1 MNVWLYYKDKTSPSV
16 VNSEGVGSEF
26 MATAKKLSSGNYRVR
41 VYDKLTGKYKSF
53 TAPEKNEAED
63 MATNFLK
70 FRNTGVRGKFTIE
83 EACQAYIN
91 ERSNILS
98 PASIDRYQRILD
110 NQLSKDFKGIYI
122 DKLSLA
128 PVYAEVNRLCAE
140 YTPKTVK
147 TTVHFFLPILRKYR
161 RDLDFDGI
169 RLPKVFQKVKDY
181 PSPETII
188 ETFRGDRMELEVLLA
203 LCYGLRKEEIRGLR
217 PSDLSGNVLT
227 IRRVKIDVGKE
238 AVIRENAAKTVNS
251 IRSITVSEHICK
263 LIQSRTGEYVTTM
276 SGQAIYKHFSRKMQA
291 AGYSITFHDLRHINA
306 SVMLALGVPDKYAME
321 RGGWA
326 TDSTLKKIYQS
337 TFSDQRK
344 VFDQRIDD
352 YFSEMYAKNMTQ
364 KNEKV
369 P

>member
-1 MNVWLYYKDKTSPSV
+1 M
-16 VNSEGVGSEF
+16 
-26 MATAKKLSSGNYRVR
+26 
-41 VYDKLTGKYKSF
+41 YDKLTGTYKSF
-53 TAPEKNEAED
+53 TAAEKVDAEQ
-63 MATNFLK
+63 MANDFLK
-70 FRNTGVRGKFTIE
+70 YRTSAVGGKFTIE

-98 PASIDRYQRILD
+98 PASIERYRRILD
-110 NQLSKDFKGIYI
+110 KQLSADFKKIYVN
-122 DKLSLA
+122 KLTLA

-169 RLPKVFQKVKDY
+169 QLPKVYPKVKDY

-217 PSDLSGNVLT
+217 QSDLSGNVLT

-238 AVIRENAAKTVNS
+238 TVVRENAAKTVNS
-251 IRSITVSEHICK
+251 IRSIQVSEHICK
-263 LIQSRTGEYVTTM
+263 LIQSRTSEYVTTM

-306 SVMLALGVPDKYAME
+306 SIMLALGVPDKYAME

-326 TDSTLKKIYQS
+326 TDSTLKKIYRS

-352 YFSEMYAKNMTQ
+352 YFSDIYAKNMTRSS
-364 KNEKV
+364 EKYT
-369 P
+369 